1 MIYKEFNDYE
11 ILYMVR
17 EDLGAFDFMLNKYD
31 PLIKKIA
38 TSLCNSYKLYN
49 LDYEELLQEGR
60 FALYKAINTY
70 DENREIL
77 FFTYVFSSVKKAM
90 LKVIQTLNNNKNKA
104 LFYHE
109 DLDDCYLIPSSDD
122 DNIDLIIDSE
132 FYNNIIY
139 IKSKLKDL
147 DSQIFELKYNGFSY
161 RDISELLGIPIKLV
175 DNRMTQIRNKIKKYL
190 LLNN

>member
-1 MIYKEFNDYE
+1 MIYKDYNDYE

-17 EDLGAFDFMLNKYD
+17 EDIGIFDFILNKYD
-31 PLIKKIA
+31 PLIKKMA
-38 TSLCNSYKLYN
+38 YSFCNNYKSYN

-60 FALYKAINTY
+60 LALYKAISSY

-77 FFTYVFSSVKKAM
+77 FFTYVFSSIRKAM
-90 LKVIQTLNNNKNKA
+90 LKVIETLNNNKNKA
-104 LFYHE
+104 LFCHDSLE
-109 DLDDCYLIPSSDD
+109 SCYLIPSSDNS
-122 DNIDLIIDSE
+122 NIDIMIDSE

-161 RDISELLGIPIKLV
+161 KDISELLGVPIKLV
-175 DNRMTQIRNKIKKYL
+175 DNKMTQIRKKIKNYL